1 MTIFSNTFGLAM
13 RNFTTY
19 PEMPDPQ
26 ALIAYAVKAEE
37 LGFDSVWVWDH
48 IFLGVDPPFPV
59 INSLTLLGAVAAR
72 TTRIKLGTGVLVLP
86 LRNPV
91 VLAKELSSLDL
102 IAGGRLLL
110 GMASGWYKREFD
122 AVGVPFNERGRIM
135 DRNLEILRRLWTEEQ
150 VDGEYPPHR
159 LRGSNMSPKPSRLPV
174 MLIGGYVDRVLK
186 RAALNGGWLT
196 YFYTPEGFAK
206 SWAKVRGYAEEAGK
220 DPASLLN
227 ANQLPIYVGPSRA
240 VGRGADD
247 GMARPGVGLRRLER
261 LDEGRGDLR
270 HRRRMRG
277 AIAGAACGRRPEA
290 DLHSVPVPNGSG
302 RDHRPRDHPSAA
314 RHAMKR
320 DDRDVLL
327 IVDVQN
333 DFCPGGALA
342 VPHGDQIVPA
352 VNRLAAEFAHVVLT
366 QDWHPRGHASFASS
380 HPGKQP
386 FDTIDVP
393 YGQQILWP
401 DHCVQ
406 GTRGADV
413 SSRSRGPACRA
424 RAEKGLQNRRSIPT
438 RRFSRTT
445 VARRPVSWVT

>member
-1 MTIFSNTFGLAM
+1 M

-59 INSLTLLGAVAAR
+59 IDSLTLLGAAAAR

-159 LRGSNMSPKPSRLPV
+159 LRGSNMSPKPSHLPP

-196 YFYTPEGFAK
+196 YFYTPESFAH
-206 SWAKVRGYAEEAGK
+206 SWAKVSSFAEAVGR
-220 DPASLLN
+220 DPADLLN
-227 ANQLPIYVGPSRA
+227 ANQLPIYVGPSRDA
-240 VGRGADD
+240 IEPAMMEWLGQEWDYAAWSQSTKNAAIIGTVDECVAQLHAQLAAGVQKLILIPYRYQPDQVEIIARYIIPRLRG
-247 GMARPGVGLRRLER
+247 
-261 LDEGRGDLR
+261 
-270 HRRRMRG
+270 
-277 AIAGAACGRRPEA
+277 
-290 DLHSVPVPNGSG
+290 NQSG
-302 RDHRPRDHPSAA
+302 R
-314 RHAMKR
+314 
-320 DDRDVLL
+320 
-327 IVDVQN
+327 N
-333 DFCPGGALA
+333 
-342 VPHGDQIVPA
+342 
-352 VNRLAAEFAHVVLT
+352 
-366 QDWHPRGHASFASS
+366 
-380 HPGKQP
+380 
-386 FDTIDVP
+386 
-393 YGQQILWP
+393 
-401 DHCVQ
+401 
-406 GTRGADV
+406 
-413 SSRSRGPACRA
+413 
-424 RAEKGLQNRRSIPT
+424 
-438 RRFSRTT
+438 
-445 VARRPVSWVT
+445 